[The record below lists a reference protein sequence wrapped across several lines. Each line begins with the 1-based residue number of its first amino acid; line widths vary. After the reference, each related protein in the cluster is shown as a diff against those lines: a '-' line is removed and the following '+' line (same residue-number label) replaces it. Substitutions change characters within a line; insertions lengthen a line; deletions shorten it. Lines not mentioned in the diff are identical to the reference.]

1 MAEDVLLTMYRN
13 RDEQAIQKTIDLYG
27 SYCRAVAANILA
39 DPQDIEEALADT
51 WLKVWGAIPP
61 YEPKYWNLFLAKITR
76 GCALDIWR
84 KNHSQRRGSGQADL
98 ALEELS
104 QCIPSHHS
112 PELQLQSRELVQA
125 ISSFLRS
132 LPARHRVIFISRYF
146 YMEDLAVIAKS
157 NGMSQANVR
166 MLLSRIRQKL
176 TKHLT
181 QEGYL

>member
-1 MAEDVLLTMYRN
+1 M
-13 RDEQAIQKTIDLYG
+13 
-27 SYCRAVAANILA
+27 S
-39 DPQDIEEALADT
+39 
-51 WLKVWGAIPP
+51 
-61 YEPKYWNLFLAKITR
+61 
-76 GCALDIWR
+76 
-84 KNHSQRRGSGQADL
+84 
-98 ALEELS
+98 
-104 QCIPSHHS
+104 HS